1 MNPIKVPSYI
11 QNIDPYQGGLPIKEV
26 ARKLNLSENNIVKLA
41 SNENPLGMSPLAKK
55 AIEESLGEVKRYPD
69 GNGFYLKDVIS
80 QKHNL
85 DPAQIILGNGSN
97 DILELVARTFLSLDD
112 EAIYSEH
119 AFAVYPLVV
128 KSVGAQI
135 KGKNGRWSHLPASCV
150 AQSASSCRNSRSRS
164 GQKKSSPG

>member
-1 MNPIKVPSYI
+1 MNPIKVPGYI

-119 AFAVYPLVV
+119 AFAVYPSSSKVCR
-128 KSVGAQI
+128 GDRAR
-135 KGKNGRWSHLPASCV
+135 NTSHETTSMTWTD
-150 AQSASSCRNSRSRS
+150 SRRRNH
-164 GQKKSSPG
+164 KKDQGDIYRKPQ